1 MVLLLAN
8 LIVSVLVVTTAL
20 AVPSMERR
28 IAVLLGLGGATTA
41 NFLFWV
47 AAPSLWTNLLSA
59 WVCSVVGALLAVV
72 AWAVAR
78 SVVPPAPARR
88 RS

>member
-8 LIVSVLVVTTAL
+8 LVVSVLVVTTAL
-20 AVPSMERR
+20 AVPSMDRR
-28 IAVLLGLGGATTA
+28 IAIVLGLGGAATA

-72 AWAVAR
+72 AWGVVR
-78 SVVPPAPARR
+78 SMVPSMPARR

>member
-8 LIVSVLVVTTAL
+8 LVVSVLVATTAL

-28 IAVLLGLGGATTA
+28 VAILLGLGGATTA

-47 AAPSLWTNLLSA
+47 AAPALWANLLSA

-72 AWAVAR
+72 AWGVVR
-78 SVVPPAPARR
+78 SVVPSIPARR

>member
-8 LIVSVLVVTTAL
+8 LVVSVLVATTAL

-28 IAVLLGLGGATTA
+28 VAILLGLGGATTA

-47 AAPSLWTNLLSA
+47 VAPTMWTNLLSA

-72 AWAVAR
+72 AWGVVR
-78 SVVPPAPARR
+78 SVVPSVPARR